1 MPNGSVASIGPA
13 RPTGAPRYSMCGF
26 GLYVR
31 PPSPIVHD
39 VSMAPVGLSRRTSI
53 VKLPP
58 TSQRTFQKYQ
68 RLLSNANVRRGSQ
81 SRETLSPAIIRHDTV
96 PAPPP

>member
-1 MPNGSVASIGPA
+1 MPNGNVASSAPA
-13 RPTGAPRYSMCGF
+13 RPKGAPRYSMCGF

-39 VSMAPVGLSRRTSI
+39 VSTAPVGASRRTSI
-53 VKLPP
+53 VKLDP
-58 TSQRTFQKYQ
+58 TFQDTFQKYQ
-68 RLLSNANVRRGSQ
+68 RLLSNENVRRGSQ
-81 SRETLSPAIIRHDTV
+81 SREMLSPAIIRHDTV